1 MKTTKPNDIE
11 TYPLY
16 GGKVVL
22 EYRPKRHIYSVGKKG
37 VYGVTGVT
45 ALLPQ
50 EWMANYQK
58 KYIGEKFRDLL
69 GGMRVEKIDDV
80 SSFINNVWLR
90 FEEAK
95 SAPEENS
102 RAAAQLGTNV
112 HGFVG
117 GYLTHMMMPQIG
129 GRGGVNK
136 ITANYIRSLAEYVY
150 EFDPDDDVVELLRGL
165 EREGAVK
172 IINTRTPK
180 GVENCLSDFRQ
191 FLATHEVEP
200 ILIERKIFSQ
210 KNKFAGTADL
220 VAEVD
225 GKMTLV
231 DWKTSKSLYP
241 SYFVQAS
248 AYAEAINEELKV
260 DKSLLPRP
268 IEQVMI
274 VNLNKESRLDVQVK
288 DKWAKEFKVFL
299 ALLEVKDY
307 LSKSKVK
314 N

>member
-11 TYPLY
+11 GYPLY

-22 EYRPKRHIYSVGKKG
+22 NYRPKRHIYSVGKKG

-45 ALLPQ
+45 ALLPKD
-50 EWMANYQK
+50 WMPNYQK

-69 GGMRVEKIDDV
+69 GGMMVEKIDDV

-102 RAAAQLGTNV
+102 KAAAQLGTNV
-112 HGFVG
+112 HHFVG
-117 GYLTHMMMPQIG
+117 EYLAHST
-129 GRGGVNK
+129 
-136 ITANYIRSLAEYVY
+136 
-150 EFDPDDDVVELLRGL
+150 
-165 EREGAVK
+165 
-172 IINTRTPK
+172 TPK
-180 GVENCLSDFRQ
+180 TSVQEEKNCLSDFWQ